1 MFAPVAHALG
11 TTALRARVE
20 DHDFLLRGGVMGVVY
35 LLLYIAGG
43 GLLTLGVSHFL
54 DDVMTGEPP
63 WSAGRL
69 VVIGALLIGFA
80 GGLHAFVARRR
91 DPEGAPAAWP
101 QIGARSFALAGAL
114 WAVPILVGWVQFER
128 FADPIW
134 MMPHA
139 TVLGGLFLAYC
150 VCSRLMGGWRMR
162 GVAVTM
168 GVASLGLPLGLL
180 GAALPIRHFN
190 HHLSDV
196 VSVLRNPVTREDRRV
211 TSRRD
216 DMAMAPAPLDSPEHL
231 LALVTALGEAR
242 PIDVEAEIAAGRMR
256 MLEDGTYVI
265 VNPDGSESALGGAS
279 DFAQAIEDADAADTR
294 QAAQAQAERVAAWE
308 REMRLRKL
316 GGRLFTQAPA
326 D

>member
-1 MFAPVAHALG
+1 
-11 TTALRARVE
+11 
-20 DHDFLLRGGVMGVVY
+20 MGVVY

-54 DDVMTGEPP
+54 DDVMTGESL
-63 WSAGRL
+63 WNAGRL
-69 VVIGALLIGFA
+69 VAIGALLIGLA
-80 GGLHAFVARRR
+80 GGLHAVVARRR

-101 QIGARSFALAGAL
+101 QMGARSFALAGAL

-128 FADPIW
+128 FVDPIW
-134 MMPHA
+134 MVPHV

-150 VCSRLMGGWRMR
+150 VCSRLMGDGRMR

-168 GVASLGLPLGLL
+168 GVAFLGLPLGLL

-196 VSVLRNPVTREDRRV
+196 VAVLRDPVTREDRSV

-216 DMAMAPAPLDSPEHL
+216 DVAMAPAPLDSPENL
-231 LALVTALGEAR
+231 LALVTAFGEAR

-256 MLEDGTYVI
+256 LLEDGTYVI
-265 VNPDGSESALGGAS
+265 VSPDGSESALGGAS
-279 DFAQAIEDADAADTR
+279 DFAQALEEADAADKR
-294 QAAQAQAERVAAWE
+294 QATEAQAARGAAWE
-308 REMRLRKL
+308 REMRQRKL
-316 GGRLFTQAPA
+316 GGRLFTRAPVE
-326 D
+326 